1 MEILTMS
8 LLTSHLKFTTLYI
21 FVFLG
26 QFLWGAAY
34 AGVLQPKELLNLK
47 YVSSAVISP
56 DGNYAAYT
64 VSIPRAADDKPGGNY
79 SELYV
84 IDLKTKESRPFI
96 IGEENVSSIAW
107 SPDSRQIAFRMKRGE
122 KAKIQVWSIPLS
134 GGEARQ
140 LTDCKSGIIAFDW
153 HPSGKQ
159 IAFIATEPETK
170 REKALEDKGYD
181 FIYFEENLKHKNLYL
196 VDILPDQPNAEAV
209 QLTTDITV
217 WSFVFSQDG
226 KKIALAATEKNLIDY
241 NYMFKHVH
249 LLDLETKA
257 IKQITQNP
265 GKLGNFVFSPD
276 GKQLAYTASL
286 STKDHAVSQVYVMP
300 AEGGEAKNLTKAN
313 FRGHVDWINWKDNH
327 TIIYFAKEATNV
339 TLNEISLKNNQHKS
353 ILSSETNGGII
364 FSTPNYTS
372 DFKHFVFRGDSPM
385 HPDELYYWEPGKT
398 MEPLTDL
405 NPQLK
410 NTELGKQKIISYK
423 AEDGQ
428 EIEGILI
435 YPIGYNQGSTYPLV
449 VLVHGGPESNYSN
462 GWVSRYSTPG
472 QVLAGK
478 GYAVFY
484 PNYRASTGYGLE
496 FALAGYGDAA
506 GVEFDDIRDGI
517 KHLIDIGLADK
528 DRVGLGGGSYGGFAS
543 AWFATYYTEYVK
555 AVCMFVGIS
564 DLISKRGTTDIPYEE
579 LLVHSGKPLEDM
591 WQQSL
596 ERSPIYYAHQSKTAT
611 LIYGGA
617 ADTRVHP
624 SQSIEL
630 YRRMKMNNHPAVR
643 LVQYPGEGHGNR
655 NQTGRLDVILRI
667 LDWYDWYVKDAKPLD
682 GPMPPLDISDKYGID
697 LPEAGK
703 INSQ

>member
-1 MEILTMS
+1 MNISAFRSMFNIFLS
-8 LLTSHLKFTTLYI
+8 LLIMALFLFTTT
-21 FVFLG
+21 
-26 QFLWGAAY
+26 Y
-34 AGVLQPKELLNLK
+34 AEVLQPKELLSLK
-47 YVSSAVISP
+47 SVSSTVISP
-56 DGNYAAYT
+56 DGKFAAYT
-64 VSIPRAADDKPGGNY
+64 VSVPREADDKPGGNY

-84 IDLKTKESRPFI
+84 IDLKTKVIRPFI
-96 IGEENVSSIAW
+96 TGKENVSSLAW
-107 SPDSRQIAFRMKRGE
+107 SPDGQQIAFRMKRGE
-122 KAKIQVWSIPLS
+122 KAKTQVWSIPLS

-140 LTDCKSGIIAFDW
+140 LTDCKSGVSAFAW
-153 HPSGKQ
+153 HPLGKQ
-159 IAFIATEPETK
+159 IAFIATEPESK

-196 VDILPDQPNAEAV
+196 VDILPDQPNSEAV
-209 QLTTDITV
+209 QLTSDITV
-217 WSFVFSQDG
+217 WTFIFSKDG
-226 KKIALAATEKNLIDY
+226 KKIALSATEKNLIDY

-249 LLDLETKA
+249 ILDVETKA
-257 IKQITQNP
+257 IKQLTQNP

-276 GKQLAYTASL
+276 GKQLAYTAAL
-286 STKDHAVSQVYVMP
+286 ETKDHAVSQVYVMP
-300 AEGGEAKNLTKAN
+300 AEGGEAKNLTKPN
-313 FRGHVDWINWKDNH
+313 FRGHVTWVNWKDNK
-327 TIIYFAKEATNV
+327 TIIYFAKEATAV
-339 TLNEISLKNNQHKS
+339 TLTEVNLKNNKDKQ
-353 ILSSETNGGII
+353 ILSSDTNGGII
-364 FSTPNYTS
+364 FSTPNYNK
-372 DFKHFVFRGDSPM
+372 DFKHFVFRGDTPM
-385 HPDELYYWEPGKT
+385 HPDELYYWKPGKK
-398 MEPLTDL
+398 MDQLTDL

-410 NTELGKQKIISYK
+410 NIELGKQEVISYK
-423 AEDGQ
+423 AEDSQ
-428 EIEGILI
+428 EIEGLLI
-435 YPIGYNQGSTYPLV
+435 YPVGYTKGSTYPLV

-472 QVLAGK
+472 QILSGK

-484 PNYRASTGYGLE
+484 PNYRASTGYGVD
-496 FALAGYGDAA
+496 FALAGYNDAA

-579 LLVHSGKPLEDM
+579 LLVHSGKPLEKM
-591 WQQSL
+591 WQESL

-624 SQSIEL
+624 SQSKEL

-682 GPMPPLDISDKYGID
+682 GAMPPLDISDQYGID
-697 LPEAGK
+697 LPENK
-703 INSQ
+703 

>member
-1 MEILTMS
+1 MRS
-8 LLTSHLKFTTLYI
+8 LSNHSNFYTIAS
-21 FVFLG
+21 FVFIVL
-26 QFLWGAAY
+26 FLSNVSNAN
-34 AGVLQPKELLNLK
+34 VLLPKELLNLK
-47 YVSSAVISP
+47 SVSSAVISP
-56 DGNYAAYT
+56 DGKYAAYT
-64 VSIPRAADDKPGGNY
+64 VSVPRTADEKPGGSY

-84 IDLKTKESRPFI
+84 INLKTKVSRPYI
-96 IGEENVSSIAW
+96 TGKENVSSIAW
-107 SPDSRQIAFRMKRGE
+107 SPDGKEIAFRMRRGD
-122 KAKIQVWSIPLS
+122 KAKTQVWSIPLS

-140 LTDCKSGIIAFDW
+140 LTDCESGVVDFDW

-159 IAFIATEPETK
+159 IAYIATEPQNK

-196 VDILPDQPNAEAV
+196 VEVLPDSPNANAT
-209 QLTTDITV
+209 QLTSDITV
-217 WSFVFSQDG
+217 WSFVFSKDG

-249 LLDLETKA
+249 ILDLATKT

-265 GKLGNFVFSPD
+265 GKLGNFEFSPD
-276 GKQLAYTASL
+276 GKQFAYTAAL
-286 STKDHAVSQVYVMP
+286 ETKDHAVSQVYVMP
-300 AEGGEAKNLTKAN
+300 VEGGEAKNLTKPN
-313 FRGHVDWINWKDNH
+313 FCGHVTWINWKDNS
-327 TIIYFAKEATNV
+327 TVIYYAKEATNV
-339 TLNEISLKNNQHKS
+339 TLNEINLKNNKQKQ

-364 FSTPNYTS
+364 FSYPSYTK
-372 DFKHFVFRGDSPM
+372 DFNHFVFHGDTPF
-385 HPDELYYWEPGKT
+385 HPDELYYWQPGKK
-398 MEPLTDL
+398 MEQLTDL

-410 NTELGKQKIISYK
+410 NLDLGKQEVISYK

-428 EIEGILI
+428 EVEGILI
-435 YPIGYNQGSTYPLV
+435 YPVSYNRGNTYPLV

-462 GWVSRYSTPG
+462 GWISSYSTPG

-478 GYAVFY
+478 GYVVFY
-484 PNYRASTGYGLE
+484 PNYRASTGYGLD
-496 FALAGYGDAA
+496 FALAGYNDAA

-517 KHLIDIGLADK
+517 KHLINIGLADK

-579 LLVHSGKPLEDM
+579 LLVHSGKPLEEM
-591 WQQSL
+591 WDQAL
-596 ERSPIYYAHQSKTAT
+596 KRSPIYYAHQSKTAT

-617 ADTRVHP
+617 ADTRVDP
-624 SQSIEL
+624 SQSKEL

-655 NQTGRLDVILRI
+655 KQTGRLDVILRI
-667 LDWYDWYVKDAKPLD
+667 LDWYDWYVKDANPLN

-697 LPEAGK
+697 LPK
-703 INSQ
+703 